1 VRIAPTS
8 RFTAVV
14 ATALLG
20 GALLAAPAAQA
31 SSPAE
36 LSRASLTAAGLAA
49 TLTSQVA
56 TGLEAQL
63 AGTSAGSYQDASGAL
78 VVNVT
83 TAEAA
88 KAVTAAGATPRLVT
102 RSMKQLTAATDQ
114 LAKNATIPGTAW
126 NVDPV
131 TNQVEVVAD
140 ATVTG
145 AKMAQLKAEAAK
157 LGSAVRITTIK
168 DKISLRITGGDA
180 IYTSGARCSLG
191 FNVKSGNTFYF
202 LTAGH
207 CGNIGATWTTS
218 NGSVIGNRVGSSFPG
233 NDYALIQYT
242 SSIAHPGHVNMYP
255 GEYDIAR
262 PGTAYVGEGVS
273 RSGSTTGVHGG
284 SVNGVNTTVNYPQG
298 SVSGLI
304 RTNVCAEPGD
314 SGGSLFTGNVALG
327 MTSGGSGN
335 CSSGG
340 TTYFQPVT
348 EAVSPH
354 FVIGVRTPRRAPVPA
369 VRSSPRSRPG

>member
-1 VRIAPTS
+1 
-8 RFTAVV
+8 
-14 ATALLG
+14 
-20 GALLAAPAAQA
+20 
-31 SSPAE
+31 
-36 LSRASLTAAGLAA
+36 
-49 TLTSQVA
+49 
-56 TGLEAQL
+56 
-63 AGTSAGSYQDASGAL
+63 
-78 VVNVT
+78 
-83 TAEAA
+83 
-88 KAVTAAGATPRLVT
+88 
-102 RSMKQLTAATDQ
+102 MKQLTGATEQ

-145 AKMAQLKAEAAK
+145 AKLAQLKAEAAK
-157 LGSAVRITTIK
+157 LGTAVRITAIK
-168 DKISLRITGGDA
+168 DTISLRIAGGDA

-191 FNVKSGNTFYF
+191 FNVKNGNNFYF

-218 NGSVIGNRVGSSFPG
+218 SGSVLGTRVGSSFPG

-242 SSIAHPGHVNMYP
+242 SAIVHPGHVNLYP
-255 GEYDIAR
+255 GDADIAQ

-273 RSGSTTGVHGG
+273 RSGSTTGVHKG

-314 SGGSLFTGNVALG
+314 SGGSLFSGSVALG

-335 CSSGG
+335 CSAGG

-348 EAVSPH
+348 EALSAY
-354 FVIGVRTPRRAPVPA
+354 GVQIF
-369 VRSSPRSRPG
+369 

>member
-8 RFTAVV
+8 RFTAVA

-31 SSPAE
+31 STPE
-36 LSRASLTAAGLAA
+36 VSRASLTAAGLAA
-49 TLTSQVA
+49 TITSQVA
-56 TGLEAQL
+56 TGLETQL
-63 AGTSAGSYQDASGAL
+63 AATSAGSYQDASGTL
-78 VVNVT
+78 IVNVT

-88 KAVTAAGATPRLVT
+88 KTVTAAGATPRLVA

-114 LAKNATIPGTAW
+114 LTKTATIPGTAW

-145 AKMAQLKAEAAK
+145 AKMTKLKAEAAK
-157 LGSAVRITTIK
+157 LGAAVRITTIK
-168 DKISLRITGGDA
+168 DTISLRITGGDA
-180 IYTSGARCSLG
+180 IYTAGARCSLG
-191 FNVKSGNTFYF
+191 FNVKRGNTGYF

-218 NGSVIGNRVGSSFPG
+218 NGTVLGTRAGSSFPG

-242 SSIAHPGHVNMYP
+242 SNVARPGHVNMYP
-255 GEYDIAR
+255 GENDIAR

-273 RSGSTTGVHGG
+273 RSGSTSGLHSG

-304 RTNVCAEPGD
+304 RTSVCAEPGD

-335 CSSGG
+335 CSAGG

-348 EAVSPH
+348 EALSVY
-354 FVIGVRTPRRAPVPA
+354 GVQIY
-369 VRSSPRSRPG
+369 